1 MFTGTVRIAALM
13 GDTLHSF
20 DEKEVKAQRMEQALS
35 DVEHGKRG
43 PSEVMDMFHREAL
56 RIPADA
62 TAIFKADTVTETGN
76 MDARGVGNL
85 PAQLAREGK
94 LADYVNATFGIDA
107 A

>member
-1 MFTGTVRIAALM
+1 
-13 GDTLHSF
+13 
-20 DEKEVKAQRMEQALS
+20 MEQALF
-35 DVEHGKRG
+35 DVDHGKRE
-43 PSEVMDMFHREAL
+43 SADVMDMFHREVL
-56 RIPADA
+56 RIPTDT

-76 MDARGVGNL
+76 MDTRGVGSL

>member
-1 MFTGTVRIAALM
+1 MRRVSTSNVILPTHGTGVVR
-13 GDTLHSF
+13 
-20 DEKEVKAQRMEQALS
+20 
-35 DVEHGKRG
+35 RG
-43 PSEVMDMFHREAL
+43 SRQTGVGRRDGHVPPGEAL
-56 RIPADA
+56 RIPTDT

-76 MDARGVGNL
+76 MDARGVGSL